1 MSKGYFITFE
11 GGDGSG
17 KSTQITKLKEH
28 LEEKG
33 YHVILTREP
42 GGTNISEK
50 IRDIILDSANMEMSD
65 MTETLL
71 YAAARAQLV
80 QQVIKPAV
88 ERGTI
93 VICDRFVDSSMAYQ
107 AYGRGLGDVV
117 WEINQKAIGDCIP
130 DLTILLKLDP
140 QKGMGRISNREQDRI
155 ELASSDFHRRV
166 YEGYLALEKRFPE
179 RIKGLD
185 ASQEIDVIASEIA
198 AMVDDLIEG

>member
-33 YHVILTREP
+33 YQVILTREP

-50 IRDIILDSANMEMSD
+50 IRDIILDSENIEMSD

-80 QQVIKPAV
+80 QQVIKPA
-88 ERGTI
+88 
-93 VICDRFVDSSMAYQ
+93 DRKS
-107 AYGRGLGDVV
+107 VV
-117 WEINQKAIGDCIP
+117 
-130 DLTILLKLDP
+130 
-140 QKGMGRISNREQDRI
+140 
-155 ELASSDFHRRV
+155 
-166 YEGYLALEKRFPE
+166 
-179 RIKGLD
+179 
-185 ASQEIDVIASEIA
+185 
-198 AMVDDLIEG
+198 